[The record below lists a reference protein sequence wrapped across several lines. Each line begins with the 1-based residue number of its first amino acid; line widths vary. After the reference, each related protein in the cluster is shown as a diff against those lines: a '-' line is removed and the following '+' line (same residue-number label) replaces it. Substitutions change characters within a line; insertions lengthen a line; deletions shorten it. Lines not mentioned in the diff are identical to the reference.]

1 MKITPSKKLIPE
13 DFASEER
20 ELIKRVSQVFNPF
33 MDNMVQSLTN
43 AVTLRDNLKCK
54 VYVLNFEADQTTAKL
69 AWDLN
74 EKPTAL
80 LIGQITKDNKAA
92 VTQAYSLAW
101 IFVEG
106 KVEATF
112 IGLQAS
118 VKHEITLIG
127 MV

>member
-1 MKITPSKKLIPE
+1 MKMVPSKKLIPE
-13 DFASEER
+13 DFPNEER

-33 MDNMVQSLTN
+33 IDNVVQSLTN
-43 AVTLRDNLKCK
+43 ALTLRDNQKCQ
-54 VYVLNFEADQTTAKL
+54 VYVFELAAATSTIKL

-80 LIGQITKDNKAA
+80 LIGQITKNNREA
-92 VTQAYSLAW
+92 VTQAYNLAW
-101 IFVEG
+101 MFVDG
-106 KVEATF
+106 KIDAAF
-112 IGLQAS
+112 IGLDTG

>member
-1 MKITPSKKLIPE
+1 MKMTPSKKLIPE
-13 DFASEER
+13 DFPSDDR

-33 MDNMVQSLTN
+33 MDNVVQSLTN
-43 AVTLRDNLKCK
+43 ALTLRDNQKCK
-54 VYVLNFEADQTTAKL
+54 VYVYELGVAATSTKL

-80 LIGQITKDNKAA
+80 FVGQVTKGNREA
-92 VTQAYSLAW
+92 VTQAYALSWL
-101 IFVEG
+101 FVDN
-106 KVEATF
+106 KIEATM
-112 IGLQAS
+112 IGLDAT